1 MEVRAKVVM
10 HHPEFT
16 GNKDKALVN
25 WEPSIVEQFRPPKV
39 IDKPGDFDIINF
51 EKDVESVTTFH
62 DRLARATP
70 EEVHK
75 SFLQAVLRSLDDGHV
90 GKYSRFHS
98 YAAYTMG
105 YSHDETIRLAHMYA
119 RRSISKQC
127 LMSRRFTTCLDS
139 RKTGHR
145 VQREVFQK
153 DSRRFGWPLPVC
165 LHQSVDEE
173 IQRDPIAKRG
183 RTLAP
188 FVLDALQDFSREVEK
203 GVLTKYKDLGDTP
216 GMGSGLRKQDED
228 LLKPYQRISEKF
240 SKMEP
245 LHIDE
250 FLRQARRELKM
261 IEDHVKARQREWA
274 EAFRPQGSH
283 KEVPASTKRT
293 AISTLRQK
301 FASGPD
307 VPHISLISNVAA
319 IRASYAY
326 KQCKSES
333 STFAFAMAFEEL
345 CLIKAQESGGTTL
358 DRDFAELM
366 AIPKSTVRVLSA
378 LRASIY

>member
-1 MEVRAKVVM
+1 M
-10 HHPEFT
+10 HRPEFT

-39 IDKPGDFDIINF
+39 VDKPGDFEIKNF
-51 EKDVESVTTFH
+51 EKDVESVTSFH
-62 DRLARATP
+62 DRLARSTP
-70 EEVHK
+70 EEVHR
-75 SFLQAVLRSLDDGHV
+75 SFLQAVLRSLDDDHV
-90 GKYSRFHS
+90 GMYSCFHS
-98 YAAYTMG
+98 YAVYTMG
-105 YSHDETIRLAHMYA
+105 YFHDETIRLAHMYA
-119 RRSISKQC
+119 RRSVRRQN

-145 VQREVFQK
+145 VQREVFNK
-153 DSRRFGWPLPVC
+153 DSKRFGWPLPEC
-165 LHQSVDEE
+165 LRQSDDEKFPRNE
-173 IQRDPIAKRG
+173 IPKRD

-188 FVLDALQDFSREVEK
+188 FVLDALQDFGREVERS
-203 GVLTKYKDLGDTP
+203 VLVKYKELGDTP
-216 GMGSGLRKQDED
+216 GTGSGLRKQDED
-228 LLKPYQRISEKF
+228 LLKPYQRFSENL
-240 SKMEP
+240 SKMES

-250 FLRQARRELKM
+250 FLRQVLRELKM

-274 EAFRPQGSH
+274 ETFRSQVSH
-283 KEVPASTKRT
+283 KKVPASTRRT
-293 AISTLRQK
+293 AIAIIRQK

-326 KQCKSES
+326 KQCKSEN
-333 STFAFAMAFEEL
+333 STFAFALAFEEL
-345 CLIKAQESGGTTL
+345 CRIKAQESGGSTL

-366 AIPKSTVRVLSA
+366 AVPKSAVRVLSA